1 LLYREKVD
9 HRTMVQYCCFQRLQL
24 LNLQEEEVEVVEMPV
39 GQRPA
44 ALSVVRLRLFQAPPL
59 REGA

>member
-24 LNLQEEEVEVVEMPV
+24 LNLLEEEVEE
-39 GQRPA
+39 
-44 ALSVVRLRLFQAPPL
+44 S
-59 REGA
+59 